1 MPKLDINLDE
11 TVSVAATE
19 VAHLREM
26 ASSLPSVSR
35 SKKDG
40 LKYAERVQFSFTN
53 VPKPIKLMFAAEAER
68 RGITQ
73 KELLF
78 HCLRAGGLDIPDAFE
93 IDGRR
98 R

>member
-1 MPKLDINLDE
+1 MAKLEVKLDDEIAGDIVPSLD
-11 TVSVAATE
+11 TLTKG
-19 VAHLREM
+19 
-26 ASSLPSVSR
+26 LPSVSR

-53 VPKPIKLMFAAEAER
+53 VPRPIKDMFVEEAQR

-78 HCLRAGGLDIPDAFE
+78 HCLRAGGIDVPEAIE
-93 IDGRR
+93 VDGRR

>member
-1 MPKLDINLDE
+1 MAKLEVKLDDEIAGDIGTSLD
-11 TVSVAATE
+11 TLTKG
-19 VAHLREM
+19 
-26 ASSLPSVSR
+26 LPSVSR

-53 VPKPIKLMFAAEAER
+53 VPRPIKDMFVEEAQR

-78 HCLRAGGLDIPDAFE
+78 HCLRAGGIDVPEAIE
-93 IDGRR
+93 VDGRR